1 MSCHNTQSGTAVI
14 YDRNIT
20 SAPQP
25 RKRNHDQQSRSN
37 RIYTVIGDAF
47 DAATRRCY
55 IPPDSTAARGARC
68 PSAHT
73 PVSSSTPG
81 PAPLPS
87 LLLLYNRTSCNIQHV
102 HDTRVTRPS
111 RQPSAE
117 AASVRT
123 AVLLGSRGLSS
134 GNSILHIFSSM
145 SFGPS
150 HSLYKYVLPA
160 LRDKEQRKLLV

>member
-1 MSCHNTQSGTAVI
+1 MYTILSCERRTLAKLRS
-14 YDRNIT
+14 
-20 SAPQP
+20 S
-25 RKRNHDQQSRSN
+25 SRP
-37 RIYTVIGDAF
+37 TFIGDAF

-73 PVSSSTPG
+73 PVSTPG